1 MTAIFDAAKS
11 AALAITMLDWRDFGA
26 AYAAEMIALSNA
38 LARAS
43 DIEGIRVFSGTE
55 GFTKSYQSA
64 MCAEAFVGA
73 QSASKTLRKTGFL
86 ACGIGLP
93 IPAINGDMNGLRI
106 GTPELFKWGIKTARA
121 DHLAM
126 LIAHGLKNESIMP
139 EDSRWQKD
147 FDTLQFIH

>member
-1 MTAIFDAAKS
+1 MTANFDAAKS
-11 AALAITMLDWRDFGA
+11 AAFAITMLDWRDFGA
-26 AYAAEMIALSNA
+26 AYAAEVIALSNA
-38 LARAS
+38 LARTL
-43 DIEGIRVFSGTE
+43 DIEGIPVFSGTE

-73 QSASKTLRKTGFL
+73 QSASKTLHKTGFL

-93 IPAINGDMNGLRI
+93 IPAVNGNMNGLRI

-126 LIAHGLKNESIMP
+126 SIAHGLKNESIMP